1 LNVKVRC
8 WKKRWKSWWE
18 IMKALIL
25 IKVRWCK
32 LWRRWSE
39 AGKGVATTFLLDF
52 NEIILLWMHK
62 YLRWFGSLLAPH
74 LSLIVIH
81 ITKYK
86 RKRIQKA
93 KCICFKIWTK
103 NILLFS
109 FILLKIY
116 YKTNIIH
123 FIGAMAQM
131 RLHEFRIS
139 THFYLKIIKRIRIHI
154 NLEVPSLTISIS
166 TL

>member
-1 LNVKVRC
+1 LNVKMRC

-81 ITKYK
+81 ITKDK

-93 KCICFKIWTK
+93 KCICFKIWTR
-103 NILLFS
+103 
-109 FILLKIY
+109 KIY
-116 YKTNIIH
+116 YFFHSFCLK
-123 FIGAMAQM
+123 FITKRILYTLLGPWPKWDYMNF
-131 RLHEFRIS
+131 EFQLIS
-139 THFYLKIIKRIRIHI
+139 IIK
-154 NLEVPSLTISIS
+154 LLKE
-166 TL
+166 